1 MSVPDF
7 TRFLRKLR
15 DDAEYLP
22 RYSHRNVSQLIFHAQ
37 NDGFTFS
44 AGDISAVV
52 GTLEATVIM
61 EKDHEEI
68 DENSS
73 LWRSMWGQPHLD
85 YLVNDVTRRFTD
97 EELSVLTA
105 SLPEE
110 S

>member
-7 TRFLRKLR
+7 TRFLGRLCSDK
-15 DDAEYLP
+15 DYLA
-22 RYSHRNVSQLIFHAQ
+22 RYRHRNASQLIFHAR

-52 GTLEATVIM
+52 GTLEAAIIL
-61 EKDHEEI
+61 EKDREAI
-68 DENSS
+68 DESSS
-73 LWRSMWGQPHLD
+73 LWRSMWGKTHLD
-85 YLVNDVTRRFTD
+85 YFVNEVVRRFTD

>member
-7 TRFLRKLR
+7 TRFLGRLHG
-15 DDAEYLP
+15 DASYLD
-22 RYSHRNVSQLIFHAQ
+22 RYRHRNVAQLIFHAR

-52 GTLEATVIM
+52 GALEAATIL
-61 EKDHEEI
+61 EKDREAI
-68 DENSS
+68 DGNSS
-73 LWRSMWGQPHLD
+73 LWRTMWGKTHLD
-85 YLVNDVTRRFTD
+85 YLVTEVVARFTG

-105 SLPEE
+105 ALPGE